1 MAALAAHD
9 SAQPLRTPRAIALF
23 AARVLAWAV
32 PLFAA
37 WYLAAAPLSTAAGW
51 IAARFVEGAAPV
63 ERARVHYEDHRLVF
77 SAEPDGATVWRDR
90 LPAGIVFDVSAN
102 PMQFTCSIPFFLAL
116 LLATT
121 PRPAWRRA
129 AVAVGVLLALAAA
142 GLYFDVHLQ
151 LARLSAPGGGPVFLT
166 PSFGR
171 EALALGFQLTTL
183 LVPVLGPVALWM
195 AGEGK
200 RLVSP

>member
-9 SAQPLRTPRAIALF
+9 PARPLRNPRAIALF

-51 IAARFVEGAAPV
+51 IAARFVEAAAPV
-63 ERARVHYEDHRLVF
+63 ERVHVHYQDHRLAF
-77 SAEPDGATVWRDR
+77 SAEPDGATAWRNR
-90 LPAGIVFDVSAN
+90 LPAGVVFEVTAN

-116 LLATT
+116 VLATT
-121 PRPAWRRA
+121 LRPAWRRGA
-129 AVAVGVLLALAAA
+129 LALGGLLMLAAA

-151 LARLSAPGGGPVFLT
+151 LARLATAGGGPVFLT
-166 PSFGR
+166 AAFAR

-195 AGEGK
+195 AGEGR
-200 RLVSP
+200 RLVSA